1 MVRPAD
7 VERRGGSGWQRIE
20 SGGGG
25 GSSLVLAMAAAE
37 ANPDLADQDDGG
49 ERQRQSKG
57 EP

>member
-7 VERRGGSGWQRIE
+7 VKRRGGSGWQRIE
-20 SGGGG
+20 SGGGR
-25 GSSLVLAMAAAE
+25 SLVLAMAAAE
-37 ANPDLADQDDGG
+37 AYPDLADEDDGG

>member
-1 MVRPAD
+1 MVRSAD

-20 SGGGG
+20 SGGGR
-25 GSSLVLAMAAAE
+25 SLFRAMAAAE
-37 ANPDLADQDDGG
+37 VYPDLADQDDGG